1 MRAHNGPILKIEDV
15 SLTLGHNN
23 ILRGVTAEVHDTI
36 GRGQVIGLLGPS
48 GIGKTQ
54 LFRILSGLQE
64 PTNGR
69 ILIGKDLKPVQVG
82 QVGVVTQDYLL
93 FEHRTVIDN
102 LTLAGRQAGLSA
114 ADAKAKALGF
124 LERFSLTDR
133 ANYYPA
139 QLSGGQRQR
148 IAIAQQ
154 LMCSEHFLLMDEPF
168 SGLDLIMLE
177 KVCSMID
184 EVQKLDELNTIVV
197 VTHDVTA
204 AASIADTLWLMGLEY
219 NSDGTPIPGARILET
234 YDLLERGFEWRP
246 GISLEPAFNDFVRE
260 VKTRFKQL
268 DPGIFKLNG
277 SAK

>member
-1 MRAHNGPILKIEDV
+1 MRALNGTILKVEDV
-15 SLTLGHNN
+15 SLTLGQNL
-23 ILRGVTAEVHDTI
+23 ILRGVSAEVHDTI
-36 GRGQVIGLLGPS
+36 GRGQVVGLLGPS
-48 GIGKTQ
+48 GVGKTQ
-54 LFRILSGLQE
+54 LFRMLSGLQE
-64 PTNGR
+64 PTSGR

-114 ADAKAKALGF
+114 TDAKTKAFGF

-219 NSDGTPIPGARILET
+219 NPDGTPIPGARILET
-234 YDLLERGFEWRP
+234 YDLLDRGFEWRP
-246 GISLEPAFNDFVRE
+246 GISLEPAFTDFVRE

-268 DPGIFKLNG
+268 DPGILKLNG
-277 SAK
+277 SVK